1 MSDGTIEKAR
11 ADQGVQRRCQS
22 KIAAAPFSAPHM
34 GVLLDGMQLST
45 P

>member
-11 ADQGVQRRCQS
+11 ADQGPTSAS
-22 KIAAAPFSAPHM
+22 KQIAAAPFSAPHM